1 VGCAHAVG
9 CPLFPLLKL
18 SLKGWRDYYCDS
30 DDRWREC
37 ARYQLAQSGERV
49 PISLLPNGASARHL
63 EDMAGTDRSGTDR
76 PGTGRSATGRSD
88 NDRLVTDRPDAD
100 RPAVV
105 GPGQVSWQA
114 PRSRP
119 TQDAPPAPAPR
130 PAPADRPARHARK
143 APSPRRG
150 WWARFADW
158 MKGPA

>member
-1 VGCAHAVG
+1 
-9 CPLFPLLKL
+9 LLKL

-30 DDRWREC
+30 DDRWRAC

-63 EDMAGTDRSGTDR
+63 EGMAGTDRSGTARPVTDR
-76 PGTGRSATGRSD
+76 SAAGRPVTDRSGTGRSAAGRPD
-88 NDRLVTDRPDAD
+88 TDRSA
-100 RPAVV
+100 AV
-105 GPGQVSWQA
+105 GPEQVSWQA

-119 TQDAPPAPAPR
+119 TQDAPPAPVPV
-130 PAPADRPARHARK
+130 PADRPARHARK